1 MSAGAG
7 SSNVSF
13 AGGTTARTIVLPMPS
28 RPFILISLLF
38 LGLSFQMLTFSG
50 RLAEGEHG
58 SGPAL
63 KVYHG
68 LFAAFGLLL
77 VARGRLVR
85 WRPEML
91 VYFVVVGAT
100 ALLTS
105 LRFEPKAMIV
115 NTIFAAYAAT
125 VGASAGQMAGHAT
138 AMRAL
143 RFASVVGGGRMALLG
158 ARV

>member
-7 SSNVSF
+7 GSSASF
-13 AGGTTARTIVLPMPS
+13 SSGTTARTIVLPMPDWS
-28 RPFILISLLF
+28 FVFVALLF

-50 RLAEGEHG
+50 RLAEGEAG

-68 LFAAFGLLL
+68 LFGAFGLLL
-77 VARGRLVR
+77 LARGRLVR

-91 VYFVVVGAT
+91 AYFAVVGLT
-100 ALLTS
+100 ALVAS
-105 LRFEPKAMIV
+105 FAFGPKAAIA

-125 VGASAGQMAGHAT
+125 VGATAGRMAGPAT
-138 AMRAL
+138 AVRAL
-143 RFASVVGGGRMALLG
+143 RWTSAVVLL
-158 ARV
+158 AVLAKAIA